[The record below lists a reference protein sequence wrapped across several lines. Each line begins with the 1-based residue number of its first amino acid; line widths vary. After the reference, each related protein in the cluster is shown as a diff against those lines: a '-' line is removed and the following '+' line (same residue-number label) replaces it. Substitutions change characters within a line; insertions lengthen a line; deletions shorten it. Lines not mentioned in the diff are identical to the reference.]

1 MLISPAA
8 EQRCQPYGP
17 TGAEQLPLQPVL
29 NMKPRGQQGLSQ
41 RLGTGRTV
49 AHRAFDLML
58 RLPIAKQQP
67 EIQVISQPTD
77 NQAEICAVNVQTAL
91 LDKLQDI
98 SNTRRSQ
105 LQQHAGSGR
114 AVTKRTFGLALA
126 PIQTVSEPQAASQTP
141 LQSALSTPQ
150 TAWPAASV
158 NRMSAK
164 SKKSSRA
171 SFGSAIEGIL
181 ERPWRSISKTP
192 AASRTPAPSSG
203 WKYTPMEG
211 VPERFEQPCHQSV
224 RWQSHGS
231 KLKTPGSTRQRQRQ
245 HLGSLGSTARP
256 DILSRLQPP
265 AGDEAQL
272 QEVSPVVGLL
282 EPQHQPDEQ
291 QQQTGAEQYGSL
303 GFFGR
308 LCSALP
314 VTDTAGL
321 DMQDVC
327 DDMDVDGY
335 QDFSDD
341 ADEQQ
346 TPWPAVL
353 PGSGTKSAS
362 GRIAAETTPAGS
374 RQQPSSG
381 LHAGQSAHGG
391 GSTGQRNTAWSDTSE
406 RPQDYSA
413 PRFHEMEVQ
422 TGRSLQNSPAPSM
435 ADVAVLAQ
443 SPLAEQPDDTA
454 QQAVEEDIAQPGP
467 EAAACKHIRKSEAH
481 HRLKEANKQRRSL
494 AGEGLHGER
503 GVRRSSRDK
512 HAPLEYW
519 RNERKVYNREF
530 RSLPTVHHY
539 ATRTPSPSWK
549 FVQDLPHRKKSRLAQ
564 KATEAK

>member
-1 MLISPAA
+1 
-8 EQRCQPYGP
+8 
-17 TGAEQLPLQPVL
+17 
-29 NMKPRGQQGLSQ
+29 
-41 RLGTGRTV
+41 
-49 AHRAFDLML
+49 ML

-98 SNTRRSQ
+98 SNTHRSQ

-203 WKYTPMEG
+203 WKYTPME
-211 VPERFEQPCHQSV
+211 
-224 RWQSHGS
+224 
-231 KLKTPGSTRQRQRQ
+231 
-245 HLGSLGSTARP
+245 
-256 DILSRLQPP
+256 
-265 AGDEAQL
+265 
-272 QEVSPVVGLL
+272 
-282 EPQHQPDEQ
+282 DEQ

-327 DDMDVDGY
+327 DDMDIDGY